1 MTIRRFTLS
10 SLLAA
15 TSILVALRPSPV
27 RADICYG
34 FPNNQCA
41 NTANTAVIENI
52 DVSLKV
58 SGFPGQI
65 KTKTAPGGPY
75 TVVAPACST
84 GTTVATS
91 AANALCEAV
100 IASGIS
106 CFTAAG
112 AGAAGTC
119 TAHVAPI
126 APGGCAAAFAI
137 ANVDNV
143 VCDAGG
149 AAGDEFDIRQTGGT
163 IRFAVLPCSAN
174 TVDKFQLSR
183 NQGGWTT
190 EDLLDSV
197 LIRVDPDGAPGNV
210 TFNVVGAPGPGP
222 STFTVS
228 TALGDLAFHQG
239 VRDGFLAAGV
249 AAIVLPPDQIGRFVD
264 PPSTGNFVEVSYLS
278 NVTEFEVRP
287 ATVGPN
293 VTVQMDDVFPM
304 PTMSEWG
311 MAILTA
317 LLLVTGV
324 WMLRRR
330 RRLQQ
335 V

>member
-1 MTIRRFTLS
+1 MTIQRLALR
-10 SLLAA
+10 SLPV
-15 TSILVALRPSPV
+15 VALVLFAVQTSPV
-27 RADICYG
+27 RADVCYG
-34 FPNNQCA
+34 FPLNQCA
-41 NTANTAVIENI
+41 NSANTAVFETF
-52 DVSLKV
+52 DVALKV
-58 SGFPGQI
+58 SGAGGVI
-65 KTKTAPGGPY
+65 KTKNAPGGPY
-75 TVVAPACST
+75 TYTAPACAT
-84 GTTVATS
+84 GSVVATG

-106 CFTAAG
+106 CFTALG
-112 AGAAGTC
+112 AGGAGTC
-119 TAHVAPI
+119 TAHVTPI
-126 APGGCAAAFAI
+126 AAGGCAAAFAT

-143 VCDAGG
+143 VCDTGG
-149 AAGDEFDIRQTGGT
+149 VAGDEFNIRQIGGQ
-163 IRFAVLPCSAN
+163 IRFSVLPCGAN
-174 TVDKFQLSR
+174 TVEKFQLSR
-183 NQGGWTT
+183 NQGGWTN

-228 TALGDLAFHQG
+228 TGLGDLAFHQG

-249 AAIVLPPDQIGRFVD
+249 HAVVLGPELISRFAD
-264 PPSTGNFVEVSYLS
+264 PPSAGNFVEISHQS
-278 NVTEFEVRP
+278 SVTEFEVRP

-304 PTMSEWG
+304 PTMSAWG
-311 MAILTA
+311 MGILTVI
-317 LLLVTGV
+317 LLVTGV

-330 RRLQQ
+330 QRLQQ